1 MSMNRVFTAGMKIDA
16 QKQNVPD
23 INVGEIRKAELII
36 EVMEWVD
43 MAGLIIE
50 PIIFIR
56 YNHAR
61 FKSLPSMTYY
71 VKAETYSQRET
82 ERIGNMKDLFERS
95 NWNIFI
101 IVLAIKIVLYDIPK
115 LVYILVR

>member
-1 MSMNRVFTAGMKIDA
+1 MFPTLMSRRYT
-16 QKQNVPD
+16 
-23 INVGEIRKAELII
+23 KAELII

-71 VKAETYSQRET
+71 VKAEIHEL
-82 ERIGNMKDLFERS
+82 I
-95 NWNIFI
+95 
-101 IVLAIKIVLYDIPK
+101 
-115 LVYILVR
+115 